1 MDQFLKLANPTT
13 SKSVPVPTSSGVTDK
28 SQSRSKRIDQTP
40 WVEKY
45 RPWGMADI
53 VSQEEVV
60 AVMKNCLTGRDI
72 PNLLFYGGPGTGKT
86 STILAMA
93 RELFGPNDMRD
104 RVLELN
110 SSDERGIDVIRD
122 KVKGFSTRAVPL
134 KRSDGQSCP
143 AIKLVILDEADS
155 MTQPAQE
162 ALRRIMEKES
172 RNTRFCLIC
181 NYISRIIGPI
191 TSRCAKFRFIPL
203 PRAQIEDKLR
213 SICLD
218 EQVRVSEEALGALYE
233 ASEGDLRK
241 AITYLQSIARLQ
253 DTDSDI
259 QTEAAQVYEIAGFIP
274 SQVMDHLLTAC
285 QSDSYNQLDTVVREM
300 VAEGYSA
307 NQLLSQLHDR
317 ILIVDT
323 LTDRQKSAVALKLA
337 HVDKR
342 VADGGDEF
350 INLLDMCAFLMQ
362 QVCHAPM

>member
-203 PRAQIEDKLR
+203 PRAQIEDKL
-213 SICLD
+213 
-218 EQVRVSEEALGALYE
+218 
-233 ASEGDLRK
+233 
-241 AITYLQSIARLQ
+241 
-253 DTDSDI
+253 
-259 QTEAAQVYEIAGFIP
+259 P
-274 SQVMDHLLTAC
+274 
-285 QSDSYNQLDTVVREM
+285 
-300 VAEGYSA
+300 
-307 NQLLSQLHDR
+307 
-317 ILIVDT
+317 
-323 LTDRQKSAVALKLA
+323 
-337 HVDKR
+337 
-342 VADGGDEF
+342 
-350 INLLDMCAFLMQ
+350 
-362 QVCHAPM
+362 

>member
-1 MDQFLKLANPTT
+1 MEQFLNLANPLS
-13 SKSVPVPTSSGVTDK
+13 SKPAPASSGTSDK
-28 SQSRSKRIDQTP
+28 SQTRSKRLDQTP

-45 RPWGMADI
+45 RPREVADV

-60 AVMKNCLTGRDI
+60 AVMKKCLAGRDI

-122 KVKGFSTRAVPL
+122 KVKGFSQRAVPA
-134 KRSDGQSCP
+134 KRSDGLPCP
-143 AIKLVILDEADS
+143 AIKLVVLDEADS

-172 RNTRFCLIC
+172 RSTRFCLIC
-181 NYISRIIGPI
+181 NYISRIIDPI
-191 TSRCAKFRFIPL
+191 TSRCAKFRFAPL
-203 PRAQIEDKLR
+203 PRKQIEEKLR
-213 SICLD
+213 SISLE
-218 EQVRVSEEALGALYE
+218 EQVRVSQDALGALFE

-253 DTDSDI
+253 DAASEAE
-259 QTEAAQVYEIAGFIP
+259 TEARQVYEIAGFVP
-274 SQVMDHLLTAC
+274 SHIMDRLLTAC
-285 QSDSYNQLDTVVREM
+285 QSDSYDQLETAVREV
-300 VAEGYSA
+300 VAEGFSA

-317 ILIVDT
+317 V
-323 LTDRQKSAVALKLA
+323 LTGEFLSDKQKSAVALRLA
-337 HVDKR
+337 QVDKR
-342 VADGGDEF
+342 ISDGGDEY
-350 INLLDMCAFLMQ
+350 INLLDMGSFLMQ
-362 QVCHAPM
+362 QVCHSQF